1 MPIAPVTSRKTKLD
15 GELKRLVAIEEA
27 ASPAARQTFRLSVAV
42 SFIMGVLIYLYLAN
56 SGVPGGIYV
65 AIAAGIGG
73 YMALNIGANDVANS
87 MGPAVGSG
95 AVTIWGALLIAVI
108 GYTSGAYIAGGDVV
122 GTISKGIISIDAMP
136 DTETF
141 IWAMMAALFAAATWV
156 NIATMMSAPVS
167 TTHSIVGGVMG
178 AGIAASGWQSVD
190 WGVMGSI
197 AASWVISPALSGAI
211 AALFLLVIERTV
223 LDQKHKV
230 AAAEKMVPLFVGFMA
245 AAFSMYLV
253 MKGLKRIWSPP
264 VYVSVAIGA
273 AALGAVW
280 YWVRR
285 ILVHESF
292 EVENTKKAIAALF
305 NIPLIMAAGLL
316 AFAGGSNDVANAI
329 GPLAAIAA
337 AVENGG
343 ITQSVTIP
351 GWALLTG
358 GIGMSFGLVLWGPK
372 LIRTVGHEIT
382 KLNPARSFAVALSA
396 AITVIVASGLGL
408 PVSSTHI
415 AVGAVFG
422 VGFFR
427 EYLANR
433 ISGKP
438 VKNAAKE
445 MKPKRQKRARRRY
458 LVRRNRV
465 ASIAAAW
472 VITVPG
478 SAFIAAIYY
487 YAIRGFM
494 LS

>member
-1 MPIAPVTSRKTKLD
+1 MSLKPVTSRKTKLD
-15 GELKRLVAIEEA
+15 GELKRLIAIEKA
-27 ASPAARQTFRLSVAV
+27 ASPAARQTFRLSIAV
-42 SFIMGVLIYLYLAN
+42 SFIIGVLIYLYLAN
-56 SGVPGGIYV
+56 SGVPGGLYV

-95 AVTIWGALLIAVI
+95 AVTLWGALLIAVI

-136 DTETF
+136 NTETF
-141 IWAMMAALFAAATWV
+141 IWVMMAALFAAATWV

-190 WGVMGSI
+190 WGVMSSI
-197 AASWVISPALSGAI
+197 AASWVISPALSGII
-211 AALFLLVIERTV
+211 AALFLLIIERSI
-223 LDQKHKV
+223 LDQEDKV
-230 AAAEKMVPLFVGFMA
+230 AAAEKLVPLFVGIMA
-245 AAFSMYLV
+245 AAFAIYLA
-253 MKGLKRIWSPP
+253 MKGFKKIWSPP
-264 VYVSVAIGA
+264 LFVSLAIGA
-273 AALGAVW
+273 AAFGLVW
-280 YWVRR
+280 FWVRK
-285 ILVHESF
+285 ILTHQDF
-292 EVENTKKAIAALF
+292 EVANTKKAISGLF
-305 NIPLIMAAGLL
+305 NIPLILAAGML

-329 GPLAAIAA
+329 GPLAAIAT
-337 AVENGG
+337 AVETGG
-343 ITQSVTIP
+343 IAGSVSIP
-351 GWALLTG
+351 SWALLTG

-372 LIRTVGHEIT
+372 LIRTVGQEIT

-396 AITVIVASGLGL
+396 AITVIVASGFGL

-427 EYLANR
+427 EYLVNR
-433 ISGKP
+433 GPMKP
-438 VKNAAKE
+438 RDGTDKK

-465 ASIAAAW
+465 INIAAAW

-478 SAFIAAIYY
+478 SATIAAVYF

>member
-1 MPIAPVTSRKTKLD
+1 MPLQPVTSRKTKLD
-15 GELKRLVAIEEA
+15 GELQRLVAIEEA
-27 ASPAARQTFRLSVAV
+27 ASPAARQTFRLSIAV
-42 SFIMGVLIYLYLAN
+42 SFIIGVLIYLYLAN
-56 SGVPGGIYV
+56 SGVPGGLYV

-95 AVTIWGALLIAVI
+95 AVTLWGALLIAVI

-122 GTISKGIISIDAMP
+122 STISKGIISIDAMP
-136 DTETF
+136 DTDTF

-156 NIATMMSAPVS
+156 NIATIMSAPVS
-167 TTHSIVGGVMG
+167 TTHAIVGGVMG

-190 WGVMGSI
+190 WSVMGSI
-197 AASWVISPALSGAI
+197 AVSWVVSPALSGAA
-211 AALFLLVIERTV
+211 AALFLLIIERTV
-223 LDQKHKV
+223 LEQEDKV
-230 AAAEKMVPLFVGFMA
+230 AAAKKMVPIFVGFMA

-253 MKGLKRIWSPP
+253 MKGLKRIWTPSLS
-264 VYVSVAIGA
+264 VSIAISIMA
-273 AALGAVW
+273 FIAVW
-280 YWVRR
+280 YWVRQ
-285 ILVHESF
+285 ILGHENF
-292 EVENTKKAIAALF
+292 EVANTKKAISGLF

-337 AVENGG
+337 VVESGG
-343 ITQSVTIP
+343 IASSVAIP

-358 GIGMSFGLVLWGPK
+358 GIGISFGLVLWGPK

-396 AITVIVASGLGL
+396 AITVILASGLGL

-433 ISGKP
+433 MPKEP
-438 VKNAAKE
+438 VPGSKK
-445 MKPKRQKRARRRY
+445 KKKRKRQKKARRRY
-458 LVRRNRV
+458 LVRRNHV
-465 ASIAAAW
+465 VSIAAAW

-478 SAFIAAIYY
+478 SAVIAAVYL